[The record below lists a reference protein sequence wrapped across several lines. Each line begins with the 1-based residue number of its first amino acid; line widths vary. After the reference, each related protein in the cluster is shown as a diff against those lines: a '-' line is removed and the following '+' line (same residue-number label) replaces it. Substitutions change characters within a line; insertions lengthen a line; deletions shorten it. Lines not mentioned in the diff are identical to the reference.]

1 MSAKKH
7 STSTIVT
14 RSQAKKQTLTDT
26 CVCTHTKP
34 NSIME
39 PAQKEEPQAIL
50 NDLVLS
56 LKQDMA
62 KESHTQKTSFDS
74 LKTYMESKM
83 EGTKKP
89 AKTDLKPE

>member
-1 MSAKKH
+1 MSAKQH

-39 PAQKEEPQAIL
+39 PAQKEEMQAIL

-62 KESHTQKTSFDS
+62 KESHTQKNQFRFFKNLYGEQDGGYKETC
-74 LKTYMESKM
+74 
-83 EGTKKP
+83 
-89 AKTDLKPE
+89 

>member
-1 MSAKKH
+1 MSAKQH

-26 CVCTHTKP
+26 CVCTHTQP

-39 PAQKEEPQAIL
+39 PGQKEELQAIL
-50 NDLVLS
+50 NDLVFS

-62 KESHTQKTSFDS
+62 RVAYTKNQFRFFENLYGKQDGRYKETC
-74 LKTYMESKM
+74 
-83 EGTKKP
+83 
-89 AKTDLKPE
+89 